1 MSNGFV
7 AILYDNNEIILLQN
21 RAENDWKIHDRYNC
35 DNRMPNAS
43 ITSVNIIKGVF
54 LLIGSRIQLF

>member
-7 AILYDNNEIILLQN
+7 AILHDNNQLILVQN
-21 RAENDWKIHDRYNC
+21 IKDTNTWRIYDKYNS

-43 ITSVNIIKGVF
+43 ITSVNLIKGVF
-54 LLIGSRIQLF
+54 LLIGSRI